1 MLMLCG
7 LPGSGKSTYAKTKVS
22 SGYSVYSSDDLR
34 IEMFG
39 DVNCQGNNEKLFT
52 ELHRRIKQALKNG
65 KNIIYD
71 ATNINKKQRMHFI
84 RQLKNIECYKECMIF
99 PLPIGYCIDNNLSR
113 EKAVPIS
120 VIDKM
125 VKTFAVP
132 YYDEGFDIISIKEP
146 EFASDVVD
154 LCEFVNMM
162 CEITLDNPNHD
173 FTIGEHCLRT
183 YQYIKENIKDRED
196 LQWAA
201 LLHDCGKVYCKS
213 FKDRNGNTTNIAH
226 YYGHEN
232 VSAYISIQ
240 ILLKYYA
247 TDDLLR
253 IVHLINNHMRF
264 MQIASMDSD
273 AAKNAECKLIDK
285 FGLDVVN
292 DLYTLYVADKT
303 SAKEVML

>member
-7 LPGSGKSTYAKTKVS
+7 LPGSGKSTYAKVKAGE
-22 SGYSVYSSDDLR
+22 GYSVYSSDELR

-39 DVNCQGNNEKLFT
+39 DVNHQGDNEKLFA

-65 KNIIYD
+65 KDIIYD

-84 RQLKNIECYKECMIF
+84 RQLKNINCYKECMIF
-99 PLPIGYCIDNNLSR
+99 PLPIGYCINNNFNR
-113 EKAVPIS
+113 DKAVPIS

-125 VKTFAVP
+125 VRAFTVP
-132 YYDEGFDIISIKEP
+132 YYDEGFDTISIKQSG
-146 EFASDVVD
+146 FASDAVD

-162 CEITLDNPNHD
+162 CEITQDNPNHD
-173 FTIGEHCLRT
+173 FTIGEHCLRA
-183 YQYIKENIKDRED
+183 YKYIKENVEDRED

-213 FKDRNGNTTNIAH
+213 FKDHNGKTTDIAH

-240 ILLKYYA
+240 ILIKYFA
-247 TDDLLR
+247 TDELLR
-253 IVHLINNHMRF
+253 TVHLINNHMRF
-264 MQIASMDSD
+264 MQISSMDSD

-285 FGLDVVN
+285 LGLDVVN
-292 DLYTLYVADKT
+292 DLYTLYVADKA
-303 SAKEVML
+303 SAKEVIV